1 MFFISLFSAMLLA
14 YPAARVLMEN
24 NDVFSMSM
32 SILLCIITPVV
43 VIVCWPGREWVKE
56 RERAYLA
63 C

>member
-1 MFFISLFSAMLLA
+1 MLLA